1 MSRARHGARARWAA
15 RPGHAAHVARV
26 LGCLALLSPATG
38 LLGACGRDDRDE
50 VAVYGDSLTVEAA
63 TYLEDLAGRRG
74 LDLTGKWF
82 FGTALCDWVDDALDE
97 IGRRPVAVVLAFAG
111 NQVTDCVGGRSGPA
125 LGDLYEADAR
135 RVAAAGHAE
144 GVPVLLVGPP
154 DMADPLYRDNAAM
167 LRERF
172 ARVAAE
178 LPGVTY
184 VDARPL
190 LSPGGYAERLPCRE
204 DLGETPE
211 RGCEGGTI
219 AVRHP
224 DGVHWDAPGD
234 DGFSAGANRWAHV
247 LLDGVP
253 SR

>member
-1 MSRARHGARARWAA
+1 M
-15 RPGHAAHVARV
+15 
-26 LGCLALLSPATG
+26 
-38 LLGACGRDDRDE
+38 
-50 VAVYGDSLTVEAA
+50 YGDSLTVEAA

-74 LDLTGKWF
+74 LDLTGKWY
-82 FGTALCDWVDDALDE
+82 FGTALCDWVEDALGE
-97 IGRRPVAVVLAFAG
+97 IGRDPVAVVLAFAG
-111 NQVTDCVGGRSGPA
+111 NQVTDCVGGRSGAA

-144 GVPVLLVGPP
+144 GVPVVLVGPP
-154 DMADPLYRDNAAM
+154 DMADPLYRENAAM

-172 ARVAAE
+172 ERVAAE
-178 LPGVTY
+178 LAGVTY

-247 LLDGVP
+247 LLDGV
-253 SR
+253 RTR